1 MEQPNSYQ
9 LLLNKLD
16 SFIRKYYVNQLI
28 RGVLLSIGAVLI
40 TFTVVTILEHN
51 FYFGTTGRKVLW
63 FSFLGISIL
72 AIAGWILVPLSKL
85 FRLGKRISHNQAA
98 AIIGS
103 HFANVKDKLLNILQL
118 KDQADSSG
126 NAELV
131 LASINQKSEEIKLV
145 PFRRA
150 IDLSENRKNLRF
162 ALPPLLLL
170 LGLLFAAPSLITDST
185 KRLVN
190 NGVDYERPAPFHFTL
205 EDKDRK
211 VVQFEDYPLTVKV
224 DGEVLPNDV
233 FIDVDNYQYRLTK
246 VDQNTFTYRFN
257 NVAKDTEFKLFSGD
271 VRSKD
276 YDLKVLKKPNIAG
289 FEVKLDYPAYT
300 GRRDET
306 LNSVG
311 DLVIPTGTNI
321 DWVFNSLN
329 TDDIRI
335 EFSGSDQPVAATRF
349 ADDLFTHKKRALR
362 DERYKLI
369 VGNADLP
376 RADSVSYGIS
386 VIPDRY
392 PTIKV
397 EQFQDSVETK
407 IFYFVGEAG
416 DDYGIRS
423 LSFNYRLT
431 DDRGVQGPL
440 QSLPIAKTAGKQT
453 RYDHL
458 WDLNEIELKPGTEL
472 SYYFEVFD
480 NDGVNGSKSARTNVM
495 LYAMPTVEEFEE
507 QEEQNNAEIKD
518 KLQKTIEDSKDLQK
532 DMKKLREE
540 LLQKEEV
547 DWQTKKE
554 MEKLMERQQN
564 LQKDIQEAK
573 KAFEENRKNQEEFSE
588 TDERIQ
594 EKQEKIQE
602 LFEEALSD
610 EMKELMEQIQELMEE
625 LEKDGALEMM
635 EDMEMND
642 EELEM
647 ELDRMM
653 ELFKQLE
660 VEAEMERTIDKLEEL
675 AEKQEDLSEE
685 TEEFSEKEEQMS
697 EQEKQAKQEELKEK
711 QEELTEE
718 FEKIEEQ
725 LEKTKEKNEELE
737 RPKDL
742 GDQSE
747 QSEEIK
753 EDQQQSEQQ
762 MEQQQNKDASKK
774 QKSAA
779 QKMQEMA
786 AGMQQQMQQQQQEQ
800 AEEDMESLRQLLENL
815 VGLSFAQ
822 EDLMDEFEITNPNT
836 PRYVG
841 LVQEQFKIKDDFRL
855 VEDSLQALSKRVF
868 QIESFVTEKVTDIKR
883 DMGQTMK
890 DLENRQKPQAAEHQ
904 QRTMKSLNDLAL
916 MLSEVMEQMQ
926 QQMAAGMPGSQSC
939 EKPGGKGG
947 GKPSDKISE
956 GQGELNKQMQQMK
969 DGMKDGKG
977 GSSKEFAEMAARQ
990 AALRKALQAKQKQLQ
1005 EQGQGQQGQ
1014 QLQDMID
1021 QMDKIETDL
1030 VNKNLTNEMM
1040 KRQQDILTRLLEH
1053 EKAEREREY
1062 ENKRKAET
1070 AEQFE
1075 RKYPPALEEYLKKRQ
1090 AEVDMYKSVS
1100 PALRPYY
1107 KSLVEEYYNSLR

>member
-1 MEQPNSYQ
+1 M
-9 LLLNKLD
+9 
-16 SFIRKYYVNQLI
+16 
-28 RGVLLSIGAVLI
+28 LI

-63 FSFLGISIL
+63 YSFIGISVAALI
-72 AIAGWILVPLSKL
+72 GWVAVPLAKL

-118 KDQADSSG
+118 KDQADQAP
-126 NAELV
+126 NAELL

-145 PFRRA
+145 PFRSA
-150 IDLSENRKNLRF
+150 IDLSENRKNLRY

-170 LGLLFAAPSLITDST
+170 LGLLFAAPSLIKDST
-185 KRLVN
+185 NRLVN
-190 NGVDYERPAPFHFTL
+190 NGTDFERPAPFHFDIDDT
-205 EDKDRK
+205 ERR

-224 DGEVLPNDV
+224 DGEVLPNEV

-271 VRSKD
+271 VESKD
-276 YDLKVLKKPNIAG
+276 YDLTVLKKPNIAG
-289 FEVKLDYPAYT
+289 FEVKLDYPGYT

-311 DLVIPTGTNI
+311 DLVVPTGTKI

-329 TDDIRI
+329 TDDISI
-335 EFSGSDQPVAATRF
+335 EFSGSDEPVAATRF
-349 ADDLFTHKKRALR
+349 ADDLFTHQKRLLR

-369 VGNADLP
+369 VGNRDLP
-376 RADSVSYGIS
+376 RADSVAYGIS

-392 PTIKV
+392 PTIEV

-407 IFYFVGEAG
+407 LFYFVGEAG
-416 DDYGIRS
+416 DDYGLRS
-423 LSFNYRLT
+423 LTFNYRVT
-431 DDRGVQGPL
+431 DERGVQGAL
-440 QSLPIAKTAGKQT
+440 QSTPIDKTAGKQT
-453 RYDHL
+453 RYNHL
-458 WDLNEIELKPGTEL
+458 WDLNELALEPGTEL
-472 SYYFEVFD
+472 TYYFEVFD

-495 LYAMPTVEEFEE
+495 VFATPTVEEFEE
-507 QEEQNNAEIKD
+507 QEQQNNEEIKD
-518 KLQKTIEDSKDLQK
+518 KLKKTIEDSKDLQK
-532 DMKKLREE
+532 DMKKLRED

-554 MEKLMERQQN
+554 MEKMMQRQQD
-564 LQKDIQEAK
+564 LQKDINEAK
-573 KAFEENRKNQEEFSE
+573 QAFEENMKNQEEFTK

-610 EMKELMEQIQELMEE
+610 EMKEMMEEIQKLMEE

-635 EDMEMND
+635 EEMEMDD

-660 VEAEMERTIDKLEEL
+660 VEAEMERAIEKLEEL
-675 AEKQEDLSEE
+675 AEEQEKLAEE
-685 TEEFSEKEEQMS
+685 TEEFSEKEDEMS
-697 EQEKQAKQEELKEK
+697 EQEKEAKQEELKEK
-711 QEELTEE
+711 QEELSDE
-718 FEKIEEQ
+718 FEKLEEQ
-725 LEKTKEKNEELE
+725 MEKTKEKNEELE

-747 QSEEIK
+747 ESEEIK
-753 EDQQQSEQQ
+753 EDQQQSEEQ
-762 MEQQQNKDASKK
+762 MEQQQNKKASEK

-779 QKMQEMA
+779 QKMQQMA
-786 AGMQQQMQQQQQEQ
+786 GQMQQQMQQQQQEQ

-822 EDLMDEFEITNPNT
+822 EDLMDQFDITNPNT

-855 VEDSLQALSKRVF
+855 VEDSLQALAKRVF
-868 QIESFVTEKVTDIKR
+868 QIESFVTEKVTDIKG
-883 DMGQTMK
+883 DLKQTMK

-916 MLSEVMEQMQ
+916 MLNEVMEQMQ
-926 QQMAAGMPGSQSC
+926 QQMASAMPGSQSC
-939 EKPGGKGG
+939 EKPGGKGKG

-956 GQGELNKQMQQMK
+956 GQGKLNEQMK
-969 DGMKDGKG
+969 KMQDGMKGGEG

-990 AALRKALQAKQKQLQ
+990 AALRKALQQKQKELQ
-1005 EQGQGQQGQ
+1005 EQGQGKSGQ

-1030 VNKNLTNEMM
+1030 VNKQLTNEMM
-1040 KRQQDILTRLLEH
+1040 KRQEDILGRLLEH
-1053 EKAEREREY
+1053 EKAEREREFD
-1062 ENKRKAET
+1062 NKRKAET
-1070 AEQFE
+1070 ADQYE

-1090 AEVDMYKSVS
+1090 AEVDMFKSVS